1 MSHKA
6 HEGYSGK
13 NPVPKVALKSLFN
26 NRAATESK
34 ARALGAANKGNDD
47 KSNLPDS
54 ILKGA
59 EVQVKVRISFFKRT
73 IRPRNSESGSSNR

>member
-13 NPVPKVALKSLFN
+13 NPVPKVALKSIFN

-34 ARALGAANKGNDD
+34 AKTVGRD
-47 KSNLPDS
+47 KQQDS
-54 ILKGA
+54 KSGTSDGILKGA
-59 EVQVKVRISFFKRT
+59 EVQVKVRVGFSMYKICGCMH
-73 IRPRNSESGSSNR
+73 ELGSGDG

>member
-34 ARALGAANKGNDD
+34 AKALGGANKRNDD
-47 KSNLPDS
+47 EPHLPDG

-59 EVQVKVRISFFKRT
+59 EVQVKVGIGFLNGQTVS
-73 IRPRNSESGSSNR
+73 